1 MLEQLRIQNFAII
14 DTLELNFAPGFN
26 VITGET
32 GAGKSILIDAVELL
46 LGGKADGASVR
57 TGTDRALIE
66 GTFMLHASAQA
77 TVGAILTREDLRG
90 EEPLDHITLM
100 REVRR
105 GGRSSAR
112 VNGVTVSVELLRE
125 VGGVLVDIHG
135 QTEHMSLLNP
145 RSHLELLDRYANT
158 EALCLTVAT
167 LVRQLGAV
175 RAQIKTLLSDTAE
188 IARRTERLR
197 YDIEEISAAQLRD
210 GEEAELRAERL
221 RLSNSEQLAQLTAD
235 LAALLSGDERAEQEG
250 AVDQLMAAAGLMS
263 KLAALDTSLNTARD
277 QANELAESAQDLSI
291 TLRRYSSKIEY
302 NPSRL
307 NAIEDRLEL
316 IRQLTKRYGGASA
329 NVAAVLLYA
338 ERAKTELDGLQNS
351 GERLEQLR
359 TQETHL
365 LKQVGEQAHRLS
377 VQRAV
382 AGKRLGE
389 HVVQELADLRMESTR
404 FEVEQFQEEQS
415 DGCYVMNRRLAFD
428 ETGIDI
434 TQFMMS
440 ANPGEPLRPLAKVA
454 SGGETARIMLALK
467 RVLAQ
472 ADHTPT
478 LIFDEIDQ
486 GIGGRVGA
494 VVGEK
499 LWSLAADHQVL
510 CVTHLAQL
518 AGYGDRHYRVSKAA
532 NAGRTLTQISALE
545 QPAERIDELAA
556 MLGTVNDAG
565 RQSAQA
571 ILADAERVK
580 AKSN

>member
-167 LVRQLGAV
+167 LVTQLGAV

-221 RLSNSEQLAQLTAD
+221 RLSNSEQLAQLTTD
-235 LAALLSGDERAEQEG
+235 LA

>member
-167 LVRQLGAV
+167 LVTQLGAV